1 MSHSSLS
8 VLTVYIRLLVLDSS
22 IPTLVTPTLV
32 ERNTLTMTE
41 AERAP
46 ATASAASPTL
56 AAVSIKL
63 PPFWPADPEV
73 WFAQV
78 EAQFTT
84 RGVTA
89 QKTRFDYVISSL
101 SPEFAMEVRDLLLKP
116 PAETPYDTLKAELIK
131 RTAASEQRKLQQLVS
146 GEELGDR
153 KPTQLFRRM
162 QQLLGDK
169 LGTSADA
176 NSFLRE
182 LFLQRLPP
190 NVRMV
195 LASTDASMDLSK
207 LADMADK
214 VMEVATPTV
223 SAITDTRI
231 DPSEIKQLR
240 EEVARLA
247 DLVTPL
253 TTRSRLRSTSR
264 PRRPHSPAPQ
274 NPPPADSLCWY
285 HVKYGEAARKCKDPC
300 SWGNSQAGH

>member
-1 MSHSSLS
+1 MIEELGS
-8 VLTVYIRLLVLDSS
+8 T
-22 IPTLVTPTLV
+22 TTATATPTI
-32 ERNTLTMTE
+32 
-41 AERAP
+41 A
-46 ATASAASPTL
+46 AT
-56 AAVSIKL
+56 SIKL
-63 PPFWPADPEV
+63 PPFWPADPEM

-84 RGVTA
+84 IGITA

-116 PAETPYDTLKAELIK
+116 PTTDPYDTLKTQLIK
-131 RTAASEQRKLQQLVS
+131 RTAASEQRKLQQLIS

-153 KPTQLFRRM
+153 KPTQLLRRM

-169 LGTSADA
+169 LGTSANA

-182 LFLQRLPP
+182 LFLQRLPA

-195 LASTDASMDLSK
+195 LASADSSMDLDK

-223 SAITDTRI
+223 ATVTTTHSNRADN
-231 DPSEIKQLR
+231 SEVKQLR

-247 DLVTPL
+247 DLVASL
-253 TTRSRLRSTSR
+253 TTRSRRRSSSKS
-264 PRRPHSPAPQ
+264 RRPPSPAAANRPQ
-274 NPPPADSLCWY
+274 ESLCWY
-285 HVKYGEAARKCKDPC
+285 HAKFGEAAQKCKEPC

>member
-1 MSHSSLS
+1 
-8 VLTVYIRLLVLDSS
+8 
-22 IPTLVTPTLV
+22 
-32 ERNTLTMTE
+32 MTE
-41 AERAP
+41 DSTAP
-46 ATASAASPTL
+46 APAPTL
-56 AAVSIKL
+56 AAVSVKL

-84 RGVTA
+84 RGISA

-116 PAETPYDTLKAELIK
+116 PTDNPYDILKAQLIK
-131 RTAASEQRKLQQLVS
+131 RTAASEQRKLQQLIS

-153 KPTQLFRRM
+153 KPTQLLRRM

-182 LFLQRLPP
+182 LFLQRLPA

-195 LASTDASMDLSK
+195 LASADSSMDLDK

-214 VMEVATPTV
+214 VMEVAAPTV
-223 SAITDTRI
+223 AAVSDTRS
-231 DPSEIKQLR
+231 DCTDNSEVKQLR

-247 DLVTPL
+247 DLVASL
-253 TTRSRLRSTSR
+253 TTRPRRRSSSR
-264 PRRPHSPAPQ
+264 PRRAASPAPTNPPQ
-274 NPPPADSLCWY
+274 NPLCWY
-285 HVKYGEAARKCKDPC
+285 HTKFGEAAQKCKDPC

>member
-1 MSHSSLS
+1 MTEESSA
-8 VLTVYIRLLVLDSS
+8 
-22 IPTLVTPTLV
+22 PAPTPT
-32 ERNTLTMTE
+32 
-41 AERAP
+41 P
-46 ATASAASPTL
+46 APTL
-56 AAVSIKL
+56 AAVSVKL

-84 RGVTA
+84 RGISA

-116 PAETPYDTLKAELIK
+116 PTDNPYDTLKAQLIK
-131 RTAASEQRKLQQLVS
+131 RTAASEQRKLQQLIS

-153 KPTQLFRRM
+153 KPTQLLRRM

-195 LASTDASMDLSK
+195 LASADSTMDLDR

-214 VMEVATPTV
+214 VMEVAAPTV
-223 SAITDTRI
+223 AAVSVTRPDGTDH
-231 DPSEIKQLR
+231 SEVKQLR

-247 DLVTPL
+247 YLVASL
-253 TTRSRLRSTSR
+253 TTRSRHRSSSK
-264 PRRPHSPAPQ
+264 PRRAASPAPT
-274 NPPPADSLCWY
+274 NPPQDSFCWY
-285 HVKYGEAARKCKDPC
+285 HTKFGEAAQKCKDPC
-300 SWGNSQAGH
+300 SWGNSPAGH